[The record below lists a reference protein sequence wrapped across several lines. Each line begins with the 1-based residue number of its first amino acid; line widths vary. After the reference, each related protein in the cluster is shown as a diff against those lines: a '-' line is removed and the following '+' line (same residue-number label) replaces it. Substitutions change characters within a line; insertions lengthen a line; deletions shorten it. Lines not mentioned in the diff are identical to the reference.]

1 MTDKLYRISRGDKN
15 SAVCRNKEVTWERL
29 CRVLSKHKIAK
40 TKEQEGWFCGGG
52 FSDGYRN
59 TDNLLGRSLLTI
71 DIDECSAGLDE
82 ITFDLEMLGLRLV
95 AYSTWRSS
103 VEAYRFRVVLPMSRE
118 VSADEYVQ
126 VMRWF
131 AAEMCE
137 FTIDESAYKPA
148 QFMYMPSVSA
158 ESAGDAFTLV
168 LDGNEIDVDVALQY
182 VPSVVERLPQAV
194 VKDYLT
200 VEVDG
205 VDGDGDDNFLELA
218 LVHEPI
224 DVSDAMVDAYLDAL
238 VECAGDY
245 AQWITV
251 GQALHHQYRGSDDG
265 KLLWLHWS
273 ANSDKFNAADIDK
286 KWHSFKTEKKARP
299 LTFATVIKLVKDRG
313 ISVGEIVEEQVK
325 AAIVTVTGAEGLGVD
340 NDRAYEDVRN
350 KLRKLPL
357 SAVSLTK
364 RQQIAQDIYD
374 RWGKGEGM
382 TKSAIV
388 RELCPPKKG
397 GLVIEEMPA
406 WMRDWVYVQRPMEF
420 HNIRHGY
427 SIKREAFNAEFDRME
442 ECVAAERSASSMAL
456 VDWKMDT
463 VIDTMYWADKNEG
476 VFVNDNDGLRYVNSY
491 KKRGVLPC
499 ETMDADGLGVVDM
512 MLKHLEF
519 TLAEPKE
526 RVILLDWMCHVVQNI
541 GSKVN
546 WAILLQGTQG
556 GGKTYFTKILQGIL
570 GTNATQLDPKQFTK
584 GTFSGWAYGSVLNIV
599 EEIRLSGDNRWTI
612 IDTMKPYITN
622 ETIQIEE
629 KFSNS
634 RTVPNFTSYFLLTN
648 YQDALPITNGDRR
661 YCVLYSRCQSEEHL
675 FTLLGGEQQT
685 NKYFEKLFLE
695 TERRMDALCHYFMN
709 RKISVDFSAK
719 GRAPKTL
726 SREKMIGYSVSHEF
740 DDVKD
745 LIAHYHCGVINEN
758 IVDITLLGKL
768 NFEEFDPAVLKLPKT
783 SALTRILLQIGYEKV
798 HKRIDVPTGNDGRK
812 KHTIWRR
819 STTDEEA
826 VIKKVK
832 EHYKI

>member
-1 MTDKLYRISRGDKN
+1 MVASTKTYRISRGDKN
-15 SAVCRNKEVTWERL
+15 SAVCRNKEVTWERI
-29 CRVLSKHKIAK
+29 CTVLGKHKVAK

-52 FSDGYRN
+52 FSGGYRN
-59 TDNLLGRSLLTI
+59 TENLLGRSLLTI
-71 DIDECSAGLDE
+71 DVDECAMSKGE
-82 ITFDLEMLGLRLV
+82 IEFELEMTGFALV
-95 AYSTWRSS
+95 AYSTWRSTDN
-103 VEAYRFRVVLPMSRE
+103 ANRFRIVLPLSRE
-118 VSADEYVQ
+118 VSAEEYVA
-126 VMRWF
+126 VMHWF
-131 AAEMCE
+131 ASE
-137 FTIDESAYKPA
+137 FSSFIIDDSAFKPA

-158 ESAGDAFTLV
+158 GSIESAFVMVMEGSEVDVEVALAFPVEKLV
-168 LDGNEIDVDVALQY
+168 QGTVKEYLTTEFDVD
-182 VPSVVERLPQAV
+182 
-194 VKDYLT
+194 DT
-200 VEVDG
+200 
-205 VDGDGDDNFLELA
+205 DDDADDMQGLSLA
-218 LVHEPI
+218 LAHEPI
-224 DVSDAMVDAYLDAL
+224 DVSDALVEANLDAL
-238 VECAGDY
+238 VEAAGDY
-245 AQWITV
+245 STWITV
-251 GQALHHQYRGSDDG
+251 GQALHHQYRGSDEG

-273 ANSDKFNAADIDK
+273 ANSDKFNAADIDR
-286 KWHSFKTEKKARP
+286 KWQSFKTEKKVRP
-299 LTFATVIKLVKDRG
+299 LTFATVIKMVKDSG
-313 ISVGEIVEEQVK
+313 VSVGEIVEKQVK
-325 AAIVTVTGAEGLGVD
+325 EIFVTGSEGLSVD

-357 SAVSLTK
+357 SAVTLTK

-397 GLVIEEMPA
+397 GLVVEEMPS
-406 WMRDWVYVQRPMEF
+406 WLNNWVYVQRPMEF
-420 HNIRHGY
+420 HNLKHGY
-427 SIKREAFNAEFDRME
+427 SIKREAFNAEFDRMD

-463 VIDTMYWADKNEG
+463 VIDTMYWASKNDG
-476 VFVNDNDGLRYVNSY
+476 IFVNDNDGLRYVNSY

-499 ETMDADGLGVVDM
+499 EVMDDDGLRVVDM

-519 TLAEPKE
+519 TLVEPKE
-526 RVILLDWMCHVVQNI
+526 RAILLDWMCHVVQNI

-546 WAILLQGTQG
+546 WAVLLQGTQG
-556 GGKTYFTKILQGIL
+556 GGKTYFTRILQGIL
-570 GTNATQLDPKQFTK
+570 GSNATQLDPKQFTK

-599 EEIRLSGDNRWTI
+599 EEIRLSGDNRWSI

-675 FTLLGGEQQT
+675 FALLGGEQET
-685 NKYFEKLFLE
+685 NRYFEKLFSE
-695 TERRMDALCHYFMN
+695 TDRRMDALCHYFMN
-709 RKISVDFSAK
+709 RVISADFSAK

-740 DDVKD
+740 EEVKD
-745 LIAHYHCGVINEN
+745 LIAHYHCEVINEN

-768 NFEEFDPAVLKLPKT
+768 NFEEFEPSVLKLPKT

-798 HKRIDVPTGNDGRK
+798 HKRIDVPTSDGGRK

-819 STTDEEA
+819 STFDENEA
-826 VIKKVK
+826 IKKVK
-832 EHYKI
+832 EYYKI